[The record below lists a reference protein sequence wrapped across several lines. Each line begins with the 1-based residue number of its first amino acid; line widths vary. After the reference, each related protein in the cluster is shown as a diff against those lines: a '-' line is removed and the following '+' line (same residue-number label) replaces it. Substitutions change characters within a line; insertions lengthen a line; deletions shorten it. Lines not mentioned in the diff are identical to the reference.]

1 MNKILLFLVFCVM
14 FSIGCAALTSQNSA
28 ATPTSFEETETA
40 AVSPTPLPD
49 NIAEMLDGE
58 PLRLLVVPQKFSAE
72 ANAFTQYEVDDTSL
86 SVADKA
92 QNFII
97 SFIADEN
104 EDDLPLKE
112 LLGQYF
118 AAFEKRQMIM
128 EYQPSVDIAVDG
140 NQGVRIDFSGQVQE
154 QTLEG
159 SAIAIQSDEEW
170 VLIGVGMAN
179 TQNSQTVWKD
189 NGLPN
194 FEQILTSIKFLD
206 VTAECPV
213 STDDTYGY
221 TSENPIKVGG
231 DVFGGA
237 SRERAYLDHL
247 LDSNG
252 NAVTYERSSSGDFG
266 DVVLDIYV
274 VTTSAGDE
282 AILYVDM
289 YNYTPPQAPV
299 KFTCQ
304 GAFPLSAP

>member
-1 MNKILLFLVFCVM
+1 MNKRSFLLVFCLM
-14 FSIGCAALTSQNSA
+14 FSMGCAALASDDSV
-28 ATPTSFEETETA
+28 ATQASFTKTEKM

-58 PLRLLVVPQKFSAE
+58 PVRLLVVPQKFSVE
-72 ANAFTQYEVDDTSL
+72 ANAFTQYEVGDTSV
-86 SVADKA
+86 SVADEG

-104 EDDLPLKE
+104 ENRLPLKE
-112 LLGQYF
+112 LLWQYF

-128 EYQPSVDIAVDG
+128 EYQPFVDIAVDG
-140 NQGVRIDFSGQVQE
+140 NQGIRIDFSGEVQG

-159 SAIAIQSDEEW
+159 SAIAIQSVEGW

-189 NGLPN
+189 KGLPN
-194 FEQILTSIKFLD
+194 FEQILASVIFLD
-206 VTAECPV
+206 TTAKCPI

-221 TSENPIKVGG
+221 NPENPIKVGG

-252 NAVTYERSSSGDFG
+252 NAITYERSSSNDFG

-274 VTTSAGDE
+274 VSTSTGGE
-282 AILYVDM
+282 AVLYIDM
-289 YNYTPPQAPV
+289 YNYTPLQAPV
-299 KFTCQ
+299 GFTCQ
-304 GAFPLSAP
+304 GAFPLSPP